1 MAWYYQAVHHDLW
14 DWDHVTGPVLFDVM
28 QDGQVIK
35 GVAAPGKNCLMY
47 MWHRETGEPINPM
60 VETAV
65 PTETDVPG
73 EQVWP
78 TQPIPY
84 NARGVPMTPFC
95 STYPIVTDPAGDL
108 VLQGTDVGE
117 FYALDARTGDEL
129 FVYQHN
135 RPIRASPLTY
145 EVDGKQYMSV
155 VSTNEVLTFSLP

>member
-1 MAWYYQAVHHDLW
+1 
-14 DWDHVTGPVLFDVM
+14 
-28 QDGQVIK
+28 
-35 GVAAPGKNCLMY
+35 
-47 MWHRETGEPINPM
+47 
-60 VETAV
+60 
-65 PTETDVPG
+65 
-73 EQVWP
+73 
-78 TQPIPY
+78 
-84 NARGVPMTPFC
+84 MTPFC
-95 STYPIVTDPAGDL
+95 STYPIVTDPEAKERARQMYTPYSINEYYIVSHGGSSWGAPSFSPRTGLIYVSGKDGSIAFTVNPVALVWQQTASSNSAIGASGNLVTAGDL